1 MFATMTEREFSS
13 LPDDAPLADAIEQ
26 MRPAAEDALVESV
39 DPDERVPLDEGDSP
53 PLESNPADWQE
64 QRLTVDDPDDDR

>member
-1 MFATMTEREFSS
+1 
-13 LPDDAPLADAIEQ
+13 